1 MSFKVIITYPS
12 VDDDEH
18 TYYGMVFLR
27 DGKSQLKKLQF
38 SSENDDKR
46 VEIVF
51 DGSPVEPNENY
62 LAVLIAVNESETIRK
77 PVYRIQFN
85 NPAPVPEIVNF
96 LKDEYL

>member
-27 DGKSQLKKLQF
+27 DGKSELKKLEY
-38 SSENDDKR
+38 SSEHHDKR

-51 DGSPVEPNENY
+51 DGNPVAPNENY

-85 NPAPVPEIVNF
+85 DPCP
-96 LKDEYL
+96 DT